1 VTPSIVSVILTKIDT
16 VTLTKHPFFNYF
28 DDKDSGAK
36 NPFDRFFGTPDR
48 SPRRSE
54 RQRTEKRE
62 YREQGLGSGVIISQ
76 DGYVLT
82 NYHVVAGANEIQVRL
97 PDDRSFEAVVIGI
110 DSLSDVA
117 VIKIK
122 EKVKNLPAANLGD
135 DLKLRP
141 GDWVLAI
148 GNPFSLTSSVTL
160 GIVSALHRQVGNSNL
175 YQNFI
180 QTDAAINPGNS
191 GGALVNIDGEV
202 IGVNT
207 MIYSQTGGFMG
218 VGFAIPVSMAKKV
231 MEDLITKGKVVRGW
245 IGVSIQEMNEPLRVT
260 LNLGERKG
268 ALVSDVFKNQP
279 ADKAGMRRGD
289 VVIAVAGKNIE
300 NPNQLRNYVAELQP
314 GSKVHVT
321 VIRGGREMSL
331 HLSVEERSDKMMPKP
346 EKETPQKTGLPE
358 GVIRSEKRFGLSLS
372 DQTPSLR
379 ARYGIRWGVEGIVV
393 TGTDNSLADARASFQ
408 EGDVVQQVK
417 TRDKDYQTVGTIT
430 LFDEALKNA
439 KKGDPITL
447 VAVRKSSS
455 LFIGF
460 NVP

>member
-1 VTPSIVSVILTKIDT
+1 
-16 VTLTKHPFFNYF
+16 
-28 DDKDSGAK
+28 
-36 NPFDRFFGTPDR
+36 
-48 SPRRSE
+48 
-54 RQRTEKRE
+54 
-62 YREQGLGSGVIISQ
+62 
-76 DGYVLT
+76 
-82 NYHVVAGANEIQVRL
+82 
-97 PDDRSFEAVVIGI
+97 
-110 DSLSDVA
+110 
-117 VIKIK
+117 
-122 EKVKNLPAANLGD
+122 
-135 DLKLRP
+135 
-141 GDWVLAI
+141 
-148 GNPFSLTSSVTL
+148 
-160 GIVSALHRQVGNSNL
+160 
-175 YQNFI
+175 
-180 QTDAAINPGNS
+180 
-191 GGALVNIDGEV
+191 
-202 IGVNT
+202 
-207 MIYSQTGGFMG
+207 
-218 VGFAIPVSMAKKV
+218 
-231 MEDLITKGKVVRGW
+231 
-245 IGVSIQEMNEPLRVT
+245 VSIQEMNEPLRVT